1 MVNISEVKIPKVK
14 IPPVNIK
21 LDLYSFLAALGLMSR
36 LPIGNVE
43 LTEEHQNRSSIW
55 YPAVG
60 LLLGLLLIIFVWV
73 SPNAWPVFLP
83 AVILLIIWV
92 SYTGAMHLE
101 GLADSADAWVGGMND
116 QQRTL
121 DILKDPTCGP
131 TAVVALVLALL
142 LKFALI
148 LSLWQSPLIIALL
161 VVPMLARAWIL
172 PTLLSMPDASAA
184 NFDAQAAL
192 DAQAAPDTQT
202 APVSEETDGEIG
214 DKGGMASDKA
224 SDFPK
229 IPGQISFVV
238 AQFMAFALFLTVP
251 SGVMLWV
258 ACGLVSFGLF
268 FILRRISLDRIGGYT
283 GDILG
288 AGIELQEIALLL
300 TCAIFL

>member
-14 IPPVNIK
+14 IPPANIK

-73 SPNAWPVFLP
+73 SPNAWPAFLP
-83 AVILLIIWV
+83 VVILLIIWV

-101 GLADSADAWVGGMND
+101 GLADSADAWVGGMGD

-121 DILKDPTCGP
+121 EIMKDPTCGP

-172 PTLLSMPDASAA
+172 PTLFSMPDASAA
-184 NFDAQAAL
+184 NFDALAAS
-192 DAQAAPDTQT
+192 DARAAPDTQT
-202 APVSEETDGEIG
+202 ALASEET
-214 DKGGMASDKA
+214 DKA

-229 IPGQISFVV
+229 IPGQISFVF

-268 FILRRISLDRIGGYT
+268 FMLRRISLDRIGGYT
-283 GDILG
+283 GEILG